1 MEISILYSKDKVGDV
16 QAAAFVKRAVKNL
29 GISALITEQQTG
41 MSAPQVLVNGFNLL
55 NNVDIGAS
63 KKKSEF
69 SYEAI
74 EKALERSAWTG

>member
-16 QAAAFVKRAVKNL
+16 QAAAFVKQAVKNL
-29 GISALITEQQTG
+29 GISAEITEQQTG

-55 NNVDIGAS
+55 NNTDAG
-63 KKKSEF
+63 KKRSEY

-74 EKALERSAWTG
+74 EEALERSAWTG